1 MGMNLNN
8 ELTKSHNCLTMSLWF
23 GFFFCK
29 TKVCERLVSE
39 ALLLSDQHHTPLP
52 NVGIIR
58 YDFFISSR
66 GKKVLTV
73 FVAIVVYF
81 KVFHGCNVFLLPNTD
96 SCCGINLISTTGH
109 KKQFS
114 AFATVS
120 AEFDR
125 G

>member
-58 YDFFISSR
+58 YDFLISSR
-66 GKKVLTV
+66 GKKS
-73 FVAIVVYF
+73 I
-81 KVFHGCNVFLLPNTD
+81 D
-96 SCCGINLISTTGH
+96 SVCCYSCL
-109 KKQFS
+109 F
-114 AFATVS
+114 
-120 AEFDR
+120 
-125 G
+125 